1 VSVEMSKLL
10 SKEVKMHINDVKD
23 FRNYKVSIQH
33 AKLTL
38 GFTPAYTVKD
48 IIHDLFQHAGSISNM
63 ESDKYYNI
71 KIFESLGKI

>member
-1 VSVEMSKLL
+1 MSKLL
-10 SKEVKMHINDVKD
+10 NKEVKMHINDVKD

-33 AKLTL
+33 AKFTL